1 MYVNERRLITRA
13 KARTALRTEVKEK
26 YINVLWDLLKE
37 KEDLLRVGSN
47 EIAFPIV
54 DSEGN
59 EDFIVL
65 KVTIPIGA
73 NKGTESYD
81 GYSMAEDYA
90 IKVKSKAEAKAKK
103 DKAKAEKIARDEKR
117 RKAEAEIKAKK
128 ENSET

>member
-1 MYVNERRLITRA
+1 MA
-13 KARTALRTEVKEK
+13 KSRTQLRTEVKEIYVSK
-26 YINVLWDLLKE
+26 IWELLKDSE
-37 KEDLLRVGSN
+37 ELLRVGSN

-65 KVTIPIGA
+65 KVTIPTGA
-73 NKGTESYD
+73 NKGTEPYD
-81 GYSMAEDYA
+81 GYAMAEDYE
-90 IKVKSKAEAKAKK
+90 IKTKAKAETKAKK

-128 ENSET
+128 ENS

>member
-1 MYVNERRLITRA
+1 MYVNERRLITMA
-13 KARTALRTEVKEK
+13 KSRTALRAEVKEK
-26 YINVLWDLLKE
+26 YIDVLWDLLKE

-73 NKGTESYD
+73 NKGTEPYD
-81 GYSMAEDYA
+81 GYAMAEDYA

-128 ENSET
+128 ENS

>member
-1 MYVNERRLITRA
+1 MV
-13 KARTALRTEVKEK
+13 KSRTALRTEVKEK

-73 NKGTESYD
+73 NKGTEPYD

>member
-1 MYVNERRLITRA
+1 MAKSRTQLRA
-13 KARTALRTEVKEK
+13 EVKEVYVGK
-26 YINVLWDLLKE
+26 IWDLLKE
-37 KEDLLRVGSN
+37 EEELLRVGSN

-65 KVTIPIGA
+65 KITIPTGA
-73 NKGTESYD
+73 NKGTEPYD
-81 GYSMAEDYA
+81 GYAMAEDYA
-90 IKVKSKAEAKAKK
+90 IKVKSKAETKAKK

-128 ENSET
+128 ENGGI

>member
-1 MYVNERRLITRA
+1 MA
-13 KARTALRTEVKEK
+13 KSRTALRTEVKEK
-26 YINVLWDLLKE
+26 YVNVLWDLLKE

-47 EIAFPIV
+47 EIAFPVV

-59 EDFIVL
+59 EDFVVL

-73 NKGTESYD
+73 NKGTEPYD

>member
-1 MYVNERRLITRA
+1 MA
-13 KARTALRTEVKEK
+13 KSRTALRAEVKEK
-26 YINVLWDLLKE
+26 YVSVLWDLLKE

-73 NKGTESYD
+73 KRGAEPYD
-81 GYSMAEDYA
+81 GYEAAEDYVFNLKLKEEKK
-90 IKVKSKAEAKAKK
+90 IEKEKQKAKK
-103 DKAKAEKIARDEKR
+103 IAKDEKR
-117 RKAEAEIKAKK
+117 RQAEAEMKAKR
-128 ENSET
+128 EGGI

>member
-1 MYVNERRLITRA
+1 MA
-13 KARTALRTEVKEK
+13 KSRTALRTEVKEK

-73 NKGTESYD
+73 NKGTEPYD

-128 ENSET
+128 ENSGG

>member
-1 MYVNERRLITRA
+1 MYVNERRLITMA
-13 KARTALRTEVKEK
+13 KSRTALRTEVKEK

-65 KVTIPIGA
+65 KVAIPIGA
-73 NKGTESYD
+73 NKGTEPYD
-81 GYSMAEDYA
+81 GYAMAEDYA

-117 RKAEAEIKAKK
+117 RKAEAEAKAKR
-128 ENSET
+128 EGGA

>member
-1 MYVNERRLITRA
+1 MAKSRTQLRA
-13 KARTALRTEVKEK
+13 EVKEVYVDK
-26 YINVLWDLLKE
+26 IWDLLKNE
-37 KEDLLRVGSN
+37 EELLRVGSN

-65 KVTIPIGA
+65 KVVIPTGA
-73 NKGTESYD
+73 KNGTEPYD
-81 GYSMAEDYA
+81 GYAMAEDYA
-90 IKVKSKAEAKAKK
+90 INVKKKADTKAKK

-128 ENSET
+128 ENGGT

>member
-1 MYVNERRLITRA
+1 MA
-13 KARTALRTEVKEK
+13 KSRTALRAEVKEK
-26 YINVLWDLLKE
+26 YIDVLWDLLKE

-73 NKGTESYD
+73 NKGTEPYD
-81 GYSMAEDYA
+81 GYAMAEDYA

-128 ENSET
+128 ENGGI

>member
-1 MYVNERRLITRA
+1 MA
-13 KARTALRTEVKEK
+13 KSRTALRTEVKEK

-73 NKGTESYD
+73 NKGTEPYD

>member
-1 MYVNERRLITRA
+1 MA
-13 KARTALRTEVKEK
+13 KSRTALRAEVKEK

-65 KVTIPIGA
+65 KVTIPTGA
-73 NKGTESYD
+73 NKGTEPYD
-81 GYSMAEDYA
+81 GYAMAEDYE
-90 IKVKSKAEAKAKK
+90 IKTKAKAEAKAKK

-128 ENSET
+128 ENGGI

>member
-1 MYVNERRLITRA
+1 MA
-13 KARTALRTEVKEK
+13 KSRTALRAEVKEK

-73 NKGTESYD
+73 NKGTEPYD
-81 GYSMAEDYA
+81 GYAMAEDYE
-90 IKVKSKAEAKAKK
+90 IKIKAKAETKAKK

-128 ENSET
+128 ENS